1 MGACFTFNEDALT
14 TLDDNQS
21 TRFTLNYSDTNER
34 ERVSWM
40 LDISE
45 RIWLSA
51 ISSLLQL
58 QLLLLRKRIRFFS
71 LSRFVL
77 HFFTAFSF
85 AVADSML
92 LCSVASYHVHCLA
105 RVRVHRCPWFGSM
118 VRKKPERYTSATSLP
133 AIENASDGWLTRV
146 NDDEFRDSLGRRP
159 DDSRFAEDFL
169 PVK

>member
-71 LSRFVL
+71 LSL
-77 HFFTAFSF
+77 S
-85 AVADSML
+85 
-92 LCSVASYHVHCLA
+92 LCSPFLYGILFRRSRLDAALLRRLLSCSLSCARPRSSLSVIRFDGPKESGKVYVCYVASGDRKCVR
-105 RVRVHRCPWFGSM
+105 RVIDTC
-118 VRKKPERYTSATSLP
+118 K
-133 AIENASDGWLTRV
+133 
-146 NDDEFRDSLGRRP
+146 RRWI
-159 DDSRFAEDFL
+159 
-169 PVK
+169 